1 MRKLLLLLLAV
12 GICVS
17 QLYAQTRSLAG
28 KVTTV
33 DGSPIPN
40 ASIIIK
46 GTSYGT
52 TTKTDGTYSMNVPA
66 GSKTIVIS
74 AIGMSEVEIGIGN
87 KAVINVNLESSDKN
101 LAEVVVVGY
110 GTQKRKEITGNFSVV
125 KGTDIAQKP
134 VQSFESVLAGKAAG
148 VQITV
153 PNGVV

>member
-17 QLYAQTRSLAG
+17 HLYAQTRSIAG

-52 TTKTDGTYSMNVPA
+52 TTRAD
-66 GSKTIVIS
+66 
-74 AIGMSEVEIGIGN
+74 
-87 KAVINVNLESSDKN
+87 
-101 LAEVVVVGY
+101 
-110 GTQKRKEITGNFSVV
+110 
-125 KGTDIAQKP
+125 
-134 VQSFESVLAGKAAG
+134 
-148 VQITV
+148 
-153 PNGVV
+153 